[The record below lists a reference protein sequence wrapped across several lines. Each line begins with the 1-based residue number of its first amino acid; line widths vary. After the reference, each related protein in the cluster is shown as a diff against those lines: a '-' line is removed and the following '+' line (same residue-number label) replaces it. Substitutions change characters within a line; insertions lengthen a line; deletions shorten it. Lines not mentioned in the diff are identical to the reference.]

1 MQQALLNLLSN
12 AIKFTPA
19 GGRVVVTAEVEPDRI
34 RLQISDTGIGIPEE
48 VMKHLGTLFTQGDDD
63 LSRQHCGIGIG
74 LAMCWRLMEAHEDS
88 LVVSTTSDAGTA
100 VILTL
105 SRGMEQNTADQ
116 EAKNSTPTS
125 SPTVITGF

>member
-1 MQQALLNLLSN
+1 LLNHLSN

-34 RLQISDTGIGIPEE
+34 RVQISDTGIGIPED
-48 VMKHLGTLFTQGDDD
+48 VMKHLGTLFTQGNDD
-63 LSRQHCGIGIG
+63 LSRQHGGIGIG
-74 LAMCWRLMEAHEDS
+74 LALCWRLMEVHEDS
-88 LVVSTTSDAGTA
+88 LTISTIPDAGTT

-116 EAKNSTPTS
+116 EPKNSTPTS
-125 SPTVITGF
+125 PPTVITGF